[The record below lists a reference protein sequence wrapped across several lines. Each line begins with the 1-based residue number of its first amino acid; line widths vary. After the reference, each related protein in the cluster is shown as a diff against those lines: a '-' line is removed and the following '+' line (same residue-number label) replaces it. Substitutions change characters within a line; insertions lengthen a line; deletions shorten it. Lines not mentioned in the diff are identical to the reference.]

1 MTNVARRRAPFRIQ
15 LWCLAAACTV
25 PLVILCTVIA
35 LANDRL
41 RLERI
46 DRETLQ
52 WAQNLS
58 ADVDRELGGI
68 ESALKV
74 LSSTPDL
81 APGGDLGR
89 FHAQASAAL
98 THMIVNNVLLTD
110 QDGVQRLNTLL
121 PFGQPLPTSG
131 TPEDIKQ
138 VFAQARPVLTDLF
151 VGPVT
156 GTHLVAIG
164 VPVQHEGAVTYSL
177 NIGLSPDRLGR
188 VIDMAEV
195 SPAWT
200 VALLDRTGTI
210 ITRSRDAK
218 RYVGEKAVPELLA
231 ALSGQSQGRIV
242 ANTKDGVPSY
252 VAYHRSP
259 RTGWT
264 VVVGV
269 PIKLVDVER
278 QRAAMWEAGA
288 VLAALCMAALATIW
302 FVRGLSQSAG
312 GDQP

>member
-1 MTNVARRRAPFRIQ
+1 MTLNARRRAPLRIK
-15 LWCLAAACTV
+15 LWCLAAACSV
-25 PLVILCTVIA
+25 PLVILCAVIA

-74 LSSTPDL
+74 LSSAPDL

-110 QDGVQRLNTLL
+110 RDGAQRLNTLR
-121 PFGQPLPTSG
+121 PFGQPLPTRG
-131 TPEDIKQ
+131 TPDAIKQ
-138 VFAQARPVLTDLF
+138 VFDEARPVLTDLF

-164 VPVQHEGAVTYSL
+164 VPVQHDGVVAYSL
-177 NIGLSPDRLGR
+177 NVGLSPDRLGR

-200 VALLDRTGTI
+200 VALLDRSGTI

-218 RYVGEKAVPELLA
+218 RYVGQKAVPELLA
-231 ALSGQSQGRIV
+231 AVNAKAQGRIV

-252 VAYHRSP
+252 VAFHRSP

-264 VVVGV
+264 VVVGA
-269 PIKLVDVER
+269 PIGLVDGKRR
-278 QRAAMWEAGA
+278 QAALWEAGA
-288 VLAALCMAALATIW
+288 VLAALCLAALATIW
-302 FVRGLSQSAG
+302 SLRALGQAAG
-312 GDQP
+312 PGQP